1 MDQRPG
7 LNVERLILW
16 NIGAIIKILFKVHCI
31 IHPHMAVPYIMAV
44 CILMMLHPFIPF
56 FTEKMWLDLK
66 LHTKLKTPLI
76 NKNWTLPTRANLSF
90 KKSYKKIDWIIQLI
104 TNIRSTKV
112 DLEILPGSFI
122 DVSIEDLKKDKKDI
136 INDNLG
142 MFKSLGRVSNV
153 YYSKRD
159 KNGINIIIGVDTVT
173 LYFSNEVNLLDQKQK
188 ISKKVKDLDNKIFSL
203 TKKLENKS
211 FLKNAPKAIIQKEK
225 NLLLQY

>member
-1 MDQRPG
+1 M
-7 LNVERLILW
+7 IT
-16 NIGAIIKILFKVHCI
+16 FK
-31 IHPHMAVPYIMAV
+31 PKN
-44 CILMMLHPFIPF
+44 LGT
-56 FTEKMWLDLK
+56 FT
-66 LHTKLKTPLI
+66 
-76 NKNWTLPTRANLSF
+76 R
-90 KKSYKKIDWIIQLI
+90 
-104 TNIRSTKV
+104 KV

-188 ISKKVKDLDNKIFSL
+188 IAADINLDGDINILDIIELANIILNDASSELGDINNDGMINILDIITIINIIL
-203 TKKLENKS
+203 T
-211 FLKNAPKAIIQKEK
+211 Q
-225 NLLLQY
+225 